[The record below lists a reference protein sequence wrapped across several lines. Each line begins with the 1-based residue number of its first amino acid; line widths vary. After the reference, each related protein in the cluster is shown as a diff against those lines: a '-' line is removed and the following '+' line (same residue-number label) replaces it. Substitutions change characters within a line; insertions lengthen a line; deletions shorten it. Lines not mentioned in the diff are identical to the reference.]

1 LTPDTPKVSEKIQIT
16 IEVPF
21 AFAQREQLLSSLESK
36 FPGAEISIAHAEVN
50 NPTVSE
56 ALVLHDPNSEP
67 DSVVSGEDSE
77 SILLKATDALAAFA
91 K

>member
-1 LTPDTPKVSEKIQIT
+1 VSEKIQIT

-36 FPGAEISIAHAEVN
+36 FPGAEISITHAEVS

-56 ALVLHDPNSEP
+56 ALVLHDPNSGP
-67 DSVVSGEDSE
+67 DSLSGEDSE